1 MKKNKKVL
9 IILASTALAMFFFGF
24 ALVPLYQVFCKVT
37 GLNGRVFAS
46 AQTNII
52 QKIDYDRT
60 INVIFIANK
69 NENLPWDFYPLVSE
83 ITIHP
88 GEVKKVFYYAKN
100 PTPRTMTIQ
109 AIPSTSPGIASKYLS
124 KTECF
129 CFTQQT
135 FEPQQSLKMPVIFTI
150 DNNLPKDINTITLSY
165 TLFDVKSSHVNIKKQ
180 GRIQ

>member
-1 MKKNKKVL
+1 MKKNKKTL
-9 IILASTALAMFFFGF
+9 IILVSTALAMFFFGF

-37 GLNGRVFAS
+37 GLNGRIFAS
-46 AQTNII
+46 ADSTSIKNV
-52 QKIDYDRT
+52 DYTRT
-60 INVIFIANK
+60 INIIFIANK
-69 NENLPWDFYPLVSE
+69 NENLPWDFYPLISE
-83 ITIHP
+83 IKIHP
-88 GEVKKVFYYAKN
+88 GEVKKIFYYAKN

-135 FEPQQSLKMPVIFTI
+135 FSPQQVLKMPVIFTV
-150 DNNLPKDINTITLSY
+150 DRDLPKDIHTIALSY
-165 TLFDVKSSHVNIKKQ
+165 TLFDVKNSHINMKKQ